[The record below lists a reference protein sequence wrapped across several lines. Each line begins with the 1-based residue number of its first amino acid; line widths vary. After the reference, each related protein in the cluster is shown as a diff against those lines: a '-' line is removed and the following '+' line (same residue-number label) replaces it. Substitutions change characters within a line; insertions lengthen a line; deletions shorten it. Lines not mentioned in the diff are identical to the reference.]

1 MVVSHNMAALN
12 ASRMYNITGN
22 NFKKSTEKLSSGYK
36 INRAADDAAGLAV
49 SEKMRKQI
57 KGLDRASTN
66 AEDGVSIVQTAEGAL
81 NEVHSMLQRCNVLAI
96 QAANGT
102 NSLSDRK
109 AIQAE
114 IDQINSEM
122 DRISSTTKFNETMLF
137 PTNKEVEDIGTG
149 AQSPSEVPAVFHI
162 DYDAENGE
170 MTIVNKSSAVYTSPG
185 GSKRPASILEE
196 RIANEFFPNA
206 IKQITDAVPALN
218 SGGFTIDL
226 VINTIDGP
234 SNTLAF
240 ASCQLGVKT
249 TGGQNVPYAFNFSF
263 TVDEEDF
270 TDADAQGGSR
280 GGMLEATIAHEMTH
294 SLMYNSFPGFFN
306 QTIADASTPVNDAPF
321 PHWFVEG
328 TAQMVGGGMNTDQG
342 WNNGLASIVAGLSDA
357 NDTSRDAAIS
367 SYLQSYTVAGRE
379 YGHGYLAASYLS
391 HLASD
396 TQGYS
401 PSALANGLNNIFN
414 YLKNNDAS
422 LDQAALALTGKTP
435 AQIESEINTASADA
449 VDFVRRIAFA
459 SRNGGYGSIITD
471 SFSVGGTDILGNSAK
486 ITDMTNFL
494 INGSYAL
501 GKVPHAPT
509 TTGWLNLHVGSEA
522 DMSNK
527 IDVKL
532 YSINAKALGTSE
544 ARVTSENE
552 ATEAISIFGNALA
565 YVSAIRGY
573 LGAIQNRLEHT
584 IDNLNNVVE
593 NTTAAE
599 SRIRDT
605 DMAEEMVEYSK
616 GNILRQ
622 AGESML
628 AQANMSTQ
636 GVLSLLQ

>member
-1 MVVSHNMAALN
+1 MVVAHNLEAMN

-22 NFKKSTEKLSSGYK
+22 SSKKSTEKLSSGYK
-36 INRAADDAAGLAV
+36 INRAADDAAGLTI
-49 SEKMRKQI
+49 SEKMRQQI
-57 KGLDRASTN
+57 RGLNRASTN
-66 AEDGVSIVQTAEGAL
+66 AEDGISIVQTAEGAL

-114 IDQINSEM
+114 IDQINQEM
-122 DRISSTTKFNETMLF
+122 DRISATTKFNETMLF

-149 AQSPSEVPAVFHI
+149 AQTPSIVPAAFNI
-162 DYDAENGE
+162 DYNAESGE
-170 MTIVNKSSAVYTSPG
+170 ISVVNKTSAVYTSPG

-240 ASCQLGVKT
+240 ASCQLGVKNEA
-249 TGGQNVPYAFNFSF
+249 GQRVPYAFNFSF
-263 TVDEEDF
+263 TVDNEDF
-270 TDADAQGGSR
+270 SDADAQGGANS
-280 GGMLEATIAHEMTH
+280 GMLEATIAHEMTH

-306 QTIADASTPVNDAPF
+306 QSIADASSAVNDEPF

-328 TAQMVGGGMNTDQG
+328 AAQLTGGGMNTDQG
-342 WNNGLASIVAGLSDA
+342 WNNGLAAIVAGMSDA
-357 NDTSRDAAIS
+357 SDTSRDAAIS
-367 SYLQSYTVAGRE
+367 SYLQQYTVAGRE
-379 YGHGYLAASYLS
+379 YGHGYLAAAYLA

-396 TQGYS
+396 THGNS
-401 PSALANGLNNIFN
+401 PQALANGLNNLFM

-422 LDQAALALTGKTP
+422 LDQAAVALTGKTLS
-435 AQIESEINTASADA
+435 QIESEINSGSTDA
-449 VDFVRRIAFA
+449 TNFVKQLAYA

-471 SFSVGGTDILGNSAK
+471 NFGVGGSDLLGNSAK

-494 INGSYAL
+494 INGSYSL
-501 GKVPHAPT
+501 GKVGHAPT
-509 TTGWLNLHVGSEA
+509 RTGWVSLHVGSEA

-527 IDVKL
+527 IDVQL

-584 IDNLNNVVE
+584 VDNLDNVIE
-593 NTTAAE
+593 NTTASE

-616 GNILRQ
+616 NNILRQ

-636 GVLSLLQ
+636 SVLSLLQ